1 MYYKLFRT
9 KTELF
14 KKYKHLVNMTIEL
27 SLASI
32 LANVVTNFRNTELN
46 YISDFNLPGI
56 YVGVFFHI
64 STVFIDLFSKTEQ
77 RNLLAE
83 LAALHIPVWQYEK
96 SALRNRQLDDFLPQA
111 CPIFETGY
119 SLVYHDV

>member
-56 YVGVFFHI
+56 YVGVF
-64 STVFIDLFSKTEQ
+64 STFPQYLLTFSPKQ
-77 RNLLAE
+77 N
-83 LAALHIPVWQYEK
+83 K
-96 SALRNRQLDDFLPQA
+96 
-111 CPIFETGY
+111 ETC
-119 SLVYHDV
+119 